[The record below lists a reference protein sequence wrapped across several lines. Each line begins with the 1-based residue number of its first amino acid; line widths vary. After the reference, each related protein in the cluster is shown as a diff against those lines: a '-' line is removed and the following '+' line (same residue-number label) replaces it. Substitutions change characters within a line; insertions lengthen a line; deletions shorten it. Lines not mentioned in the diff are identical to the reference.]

1 VLHKS
6 TLKGVVYLENNLAD
20 HVFTTE
26 RLNVLSIL
34 AAQAAISIEN
44 AQLYQDMESKVLE
57 RTKLLHQANEK
68 LRRLTLIDP
77 LTRLNNRRYFHDFI
91 TGASERYIR
100 KLQRSLTSTE
110 NRNSAGPDIGMGVF
124 IIDIDHFK
132 EVNDS
137 WGHAAGDNVLIA
149 ISQILK
155 ASIRADDHVVRWGGE
170 EFLVVLNNTSLA
182 YLDRFARKVLVSV
195 RDTPI
200 QLPDGN
206 HVSRTCSIGYM
217 QIPFDRAF
225 PDFLTLEQTIR
236 LCDCAMYLAKES
248 GRNRAV
254 CISLKDGETAD
265 EALRAHLLG
274 SSRQSPL
281 DTSRLILRHIPG
293 DG

>member
-1 VLHKS
+1 
-6 TLKGVVYLENNLAD
+6 
-20 HVFTTE
+20 
-26 RLNVLSIL
+26 
-34 AAQAAISIEN
+34 
-44 AQLYQDMESKVLE
+44 
-57 RTKLLHQANEK
+57 
-68 LRRLTLIDP
+68 LIDP

-110 NRNSAGPDIGMGVF
+110 NRNSAGPDTGMGVF

-137 WGHAAGDNVLIA
+137 WGHAAGDNVLVA
-149 ISQILK
+149 ISQILTS
-155 ASIRADDHVVRWGGE
+155 SIRADDHVVRWGGE
-170 EFLVVLNNTSLA
+170 EFLVILNNTSLA
-182 YLDRFARKVLVSV
+182 YLDRFARKILASV

-206 HVSRTCSIGYM
+206 FVSRTCSIGYM
-217 QIPFDRAF
+217 QIPFDRTV

-236 LCDCAMYLAKES
+236 LCDCAMYLAKEG

-254 CISLKDGETAD
+254 GISLKEGEKAD
-265 EALRAHLLG
+265 EPLRAHLLN
-274 SSRQSPL
+274 SSHQSPI
-281 DTSRLILRHIPG
+281 DTSRLNLRHILA